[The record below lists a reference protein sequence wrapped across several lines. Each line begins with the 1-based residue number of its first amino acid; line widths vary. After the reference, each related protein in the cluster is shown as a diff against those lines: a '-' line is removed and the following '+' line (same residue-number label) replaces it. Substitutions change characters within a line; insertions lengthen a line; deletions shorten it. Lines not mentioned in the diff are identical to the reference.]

1 MPMSA
6 EPTLTEAV
14 SRKGGIPGRD
24 LHRWVS
30 EWKAVLQPDDVHFC
44 DGSEDENERLCSL
57 LATLGTFRRLNPDLR
72 PKSFLAN
79 SHPADVARVENRTFI
94 ASRSP
99 ADAGPT
105 NNWRDPDA
113 LKSEMLELYRGAM
126 RGRTMYVVPFSMG
139 PLGSRFSRVGVQLT
153 DSAYVVVNSRIM
165 TRMGGGVLA
174 NLNEDDT
181 FVPCVHSVGAPLVNG
196 ESDIAWPCNPDNR
209 YIAHFPETREIW
221 SFGSGYGGNA
231 LLGKKCLALRIAS
244 VMARDEGWLAEHMLI
259 LSAQS
264 PSGRKHYVAAAFP
277 SGCGKT
283 NMAMMIPT
291 LPGWKVKTLGD
302 DIAWLRFGK
311 DGRLRAINPEN
322 GFFGIAPGTSEE
334 TNPNA
339 LRALKENCIFTNVA
353 LTPKD
358 DVWWQGL
365 STHPPAGVVSWK
377 GEPWTSKDEEP
388 PAHPNARF
396 TAPAAQCPSIA
407 PEWDDPEGVPL
418 SAIVF
423 GGRRANV
430 GPLVTAA
437 RNWRHGVFMGSIL
450 SSETTAAAVGEVG
463 RVRFDPFA
471 MRPFCGYHMGD
482 YMSHWLEMGERS
494 DPELLPQIFCV
505 NWFRRGSNGRFLWP
519 GFGENS
525 RVLRWIIERVEGAAD
540 AVETPLGRLP
550 AADDL
555 DVSGLS
561 LPADDLNEL
570 LQVNAEAWKDETK
583 LIRSHYESF
592 GDRLPEHLWQEL
604 ERLERLLLN

>member
-6 EPTLTEAV
+6 EPTLAEAV
-14 SRKGGIPGRD
+14 SQKGGIPGRD

-44 DGSEDENERLCSL
+44 DGSEEENERLCSL

-72 PKSFLAN
+72 PRSFLAN

-113 LKSEMLELYRGAM
+113 LKSEMLDLYRGAM

-174 NLNEDDT
+174 NLGEDDT
-181 FVPCVHSVGAPLVNG
+181 FVPCVHSVGAPLING

-437 RNWRHGVFMGSIL
+437 RNWRHGVFIGSIL

-525 RVLRWIIERVEGAAD
+525 RVLRWIIERVEGVAD
-540 AVETPLGRLP
+540 AVETPLGHLP
-550 AADDL
+550 AAGDL

-570 LQVNAEAWKDETK
+570 LQGNAEAWKEETK

-604 ERLERLLLN
+604 ERLERLLPN